1 MSNYTELI
9 QNNEHEMIENC
20 TAMNKI
26 KKIYNTASII
36 YIIVIGVYAILI
48 LPLAFSSP
56 LVNPGMA
63 FCEALLIKPAT
74 AACGFLS
81 CYKKNNVLVIAAFLI
96 QLVSAIINGVSGTF
110 IDYILLEGVTGLSA
124 NRLILVLVIVLC
136 MLTFFANT
144 KYAYLKEQPGFPHFN
159 ERRFD
164 QEFDKQQRGIKD
176 EFQMKYERLQKTS
189 TDEMSDIT
197 TEKRNDFM
205 VSKSNPITTTDIYN
219 NDGMDSL

>member
-20 TAMNKI
+20 TAMKKI
-26 KKIYNTASII
+26 KKIYNTSSII
-36 YIIVIGVYAILI
+36 YIIVMAVYAILI

-63 FCEALLIKPAT
+63 LLEAILIKPAT
-74 AACGFLS
+74 GLCGFLS
-81 CYKKNNVLVIAAFLI
+81 CYKKNNLFVYATLLI
-96 QLVSAIINGVSGTF
+96 QLVSAIINGVKGTF
-110 IDYILLEGVTGLSA
+110 IDYILLEGVTGMSV
-124 NRLILVLVIVLC
+124 NRLLLILVIALC

-159 ERRFD
+159 ERRMD
-164 QEFDKQQRGIKD
+164 QEFDRQQREIKD
-176 EFQMKYERLQKTS
+176 EFQMKYERLKKTS

-197 TEKRNDFM
+197 TGKRNDFM
-205 VSKSNPITTTDIYN
+205 VSKENPIIISEDSSE
-219 NDGMDSL
+219 MDSL